1 MPKDQEQRLSK
12 NRNSQALILKIYN
25 ERINTYMKI
34 KFISGI
40 RNQSSHKSNINTRK
54 YVINI
59 KDQFGFFIYNYH
71 IIKYL

>member
-1 MPKDQEQRLSK
+1 MPKDKNSVFPK
-12 NRNSQALILKIYN
+12 NRNSQSLILKIYD

-40 RNQSSHKSNINTRK
+40 RNQSSRKSNINTRK